1 MLYERL
7 VKRHQSA
14 AERQS
19 EGRAKGYG
27 RTLEADLVRGETK
40 LSDLRPDQSSAAE
53 SSIAAGPS
61 TRTTRQRLQGGEAW
75 DQEASSKAEGLQLWK
90 EFLEDRFIRGD
101 DDEFDYA
108 AVDGSEDLDV
118 VARADAED
126 EWFDEEEPN
135 WHDKASGET
144 GIQDF

>member
-40 LSDLRPDQSSAAE
+40 LSDLRPDKSPATD
-53 SSIAAGPS
+53 AGPS
-61 TRTTRQRLQGGEAW
+61 KGTTRQRLQGGEAW
-75 DQEASSKAEGLQLWK
+75 DQDVSSKAEGLQLWK

-108 AVDGSEDLDV
+108 AVDGNEDLDV

-126 EWFDEEEPN
+126 EWFDKEEPS
-135 WHDKASGET
+135 WHDNATGET